1 MQARQIAI
9 VAAAVVGAFVLA
21 FGLGKA
27 TSGGGTEQAA
37 AGPAKKAQVI
47 QAGEV
52 AVNAN
57 AATASLPALKV
68 VKKKKPKQETG
79 TASTPSTSTT
89 TASAPST
96 TTAAAPTTQ
105 TFTPQTTT
113 PTTQQQSQPQQ
124 QSSGPVSTGGGED

>member
-27 TSGGGTEQAA
+27 TSGGGTEEAE

-52 AVNAN
+52 AVSAN

-68 VKKKKPKQETG
+68 VKKKKPKQETVVA
-79 TASTPSTSTT
+79 T
-89 TASAPST
+89 APST
-96 TTAAAPTTQ
+96 TTTTAPSTTTTAPSTQ
-105 TFTPQTTT
+105 TFTPSTTT
-113 PTTQQQSQPQQ
+113 QTAPQTQSQPQQ